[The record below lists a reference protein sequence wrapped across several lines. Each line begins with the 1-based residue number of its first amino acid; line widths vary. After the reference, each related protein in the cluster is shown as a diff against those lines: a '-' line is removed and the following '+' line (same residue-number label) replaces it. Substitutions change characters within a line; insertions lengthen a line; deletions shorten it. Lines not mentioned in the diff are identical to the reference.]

1 MEFFDV
7 SNLAFDALAMA
18 AVALLVVMLAVLTMR
33 AVALRD
39 RAMMVGRAGQQEDAR
54 RAAYEQR
61 WRNGGMRS
69 A

>member
-1 MEFFDV
+1 MEFFDF
-7 SNLAFDALAMA
+7 SNPAFDTLAVA
-18 AVALLVVMLAVLTMR
+18 AVALLVVILAVLTMR

-39 RAMMVGRAGQQEDAR
+39 RAMMVSRAGQQEDAR

>member
-18 AVALLVVMLAVLTMR
+18 AVALLLVMLAVLTMR

-39 RAMMVGRAGQQEDAR
+39 RAMMVGRAGKQEDAR